1 MNIDPAAL
9 VTTNAE
15 GEDPRL
21 VRSDADIKNCRTHLT
36 FYAPPLPHPSS
47 SNSGTPSQTFEVIFD
62 TGSSDLWVPG
72 ADCSACGS
80 HSEFDTSVSTTYVSS
95 STVFD
100 ITYGSGSVSGMQ
112 AYDTVTIGGLSVTDQ
127 EFALVNTVFN
137 GYSSGKFDGLLGLG
151 YETLSVNH
159 ATTVLDNMYNEGVI
173 SEKVFSFKLGDSDG
187 EDGELLFGGIDS
199 ALYTGDITY
208 VPVVEQAYWEI
219 SLDGV
224 SVEGKTYGSNTKAI
238 VDSGTSLLT
247 GPTAD
252 VAEIASKLGA
262 VEIGS
267 TGYYELICDYTLPD
281 ISYTL
286 NGVSF
291 SLSASDYLFA
301 DGGVCLL
308 TLTGYDFG
316 DNMWI
321 MGDVFMRKYYSVFDA
336 ANNQVGFATAV

>member
-1 MNIDPAAL
+1 M
-9 VTTNAE
+9 
-15 GEDPRL
+15 
-21 VRSDADIKNCRTHLT
+21 
-36 FYAPPLPHPSS
+36 
-47 SNSGTPSQTFEVIFD
+47 IFD
-62 TGSSDLWVPG
+62 TGSSDLWVPSSS
-72 ADCSACGS
+72 CSACGS
-80 HSEFDTSVSTTYVSS
+80 HPEFDSSASTTYVAS

-100 ITYGSGSVSGMQ
+100 ITYGSGSVSGIQ
-112 AYDTVTIGGLSVTDQ
+112 AYDTVTIGDLSVTDQ
-127 EFALVNTVFN
+127 EFALVSTVFN

-151 YETLSVNH
+151 YEILSVNQ
-159 ATTVLDNMYNEGVI
+159 ATTPLDNMYNEGLI
-173 SEKVFSFKLGDSDG
+173 SDKVFAFKLGNSDG

-199 ALYTGDITY
+199 SLYTGDITY

-224 SVEGKTYGSNTKAI
+224 SVDGTTYGSSTKAI

-247 GPTAD
+247 GPTST
-252 VAEIASKLGA
+252 VSKIASTLGA
-262 VEIGS
+262 VEIGN
-267 TGYYELICDYTLPD
+267 TGYYELECDYTLPD
-281 ISYTL
+281 IEYTL
-286 NGVSF
+286 NGVTF
-291 SLSASDYLFA
+291 ALSASDYLFA